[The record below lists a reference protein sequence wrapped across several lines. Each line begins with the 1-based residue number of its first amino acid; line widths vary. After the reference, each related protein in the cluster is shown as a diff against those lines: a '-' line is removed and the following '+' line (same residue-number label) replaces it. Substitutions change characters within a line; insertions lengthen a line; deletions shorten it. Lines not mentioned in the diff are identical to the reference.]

1 MLIVYNPSALV
12 PKILRTTFN
21 GIKSSAD
28 IALGEKIRDVV
39 ITLPNHVGNDIVEAI
54 TRAAKLAGYNVLAD
68 LKFTDAVGVAY
79 DFLGDGKREKGGD
92 GNGNGLSS
100 VSVLVEY
107 NEGGLEVWVMDDAWV
122 LTSKGHIMFPEL
134 GVEAIV
140 DEAADTY
147 FLTVQRRLEAS
158 LRKHLVKEDGAV
170 VRLRGLVLTGDA
182 SEKGMQGMKG
192 VVEQVLTDL
201 GYVDVKD
208 LMRDEIEGLYVGAV
222 GAAKRGRD
230 MVMFPE
236 RFNGRESERE
246 HEEL

>member
-28 IALGEKIRDVV
+28 IALGEKIREAV
-39 ITLPNHVGNDIVEAI
+39 ITLPKYVGNDIAEAI

-68 LKFTDAVGVAY
+68 FKFMDAVGVAY
-79 DFLGDGKREKGGD
+79 DLLAGGKREEGGD
-92 GNGNGLSS
+92 GNGSGLS

-107 NEGGLEVWVMDDAWV
+107 NEAGLEVWVMDDAWV
-122 LTSKGHIMFPEL
+122 LKPRGHIMFPEL

-147 FLTVQRRLEAS
+147 FLTVQRRLEGS

-170 VRLRGLVLTGDA
+170 VRLKGLVLTGDA
-182 SEKGMQGMKG
+182 SEKGMQGMKR
-192 VVEQVLTDL
+192 VLEQVLTDL
-201 GYVDVKD
+201 GYVDVKG
-208 LMRDEIEGLYVGAV
+208 LVRDEIEGLYVGAV

-236 RFNGRESERE
+236 RFKRRESERG

>member
-1 MLIVYNPSALV
+1 ML
-12 PKILRTTFN
+12 PKY
-21 GIKSSAD
+21 
-28 IALGEKIRDVV
+28 
-39 ITLPNHVGNDIVEAI
+39 VGNDIVEAI

-79 DFLGDGKREKGGD
+79 DFLRDGKREESGD
-92 GNGNGLSS
+92 GDRLSS

-122 LTSKGHIMFPEL
+122 VKPRGHIMFPEL

-147 FLTVQRRLEAS
+147 SLTVQRRLEGS

-170 VRLRGLVLTGDA
+170 VRLKGLVLTGDA

-236 RFNGRESERE
+236 RFKGPESERE